1 MGWWGWWGVLVGWE
15 TGGVSTPIPP
25 SRVPLRG
32 AVDLAA
38 LAAAR
43 EAQAKAEQRLAS
55 GETTAPSSA
64 VVDVTEADFQTAVLD
79 LSFQVP
85 VVVNLTSTR
94 SPQSATLTTTLEGL
108 VADDGGR
115 WLLAHVDADVSP
127 RIAQAFQ
134 AQAIPTVYA
143 VIKGQPMGLFEGAV
157 PATQVREV
165 LDEMLR
171 VATANGLTGRVGDAA
186 PEAADEP
193 EVDPRYDAAYDAVE
207 AGDWDA
213 AEAAY
218 RSLLDSSPGDEE
230 AKAGLA
236 QVSLMRR
243 TDGAD
248 AVEAMAAADAAPD
261 SLQAQAL
268 AADIELLTGQA
279 EAAFARMI
287 ELVRRSAGDERT
299 AARDHLLSLFVLVG
313 EADARVI
320 KARTALANALF

>member
-1 MGWWGWWGVLVGWE
+1 M
-15 TGGVSTPIPP
+15 STPIPP

-43 EAQAKAEQRLAS
+43 EAQAKAEERLAS
-55 GETTAPSSA
+55 GEVTTPSSS
-64 VVDVTEADFQTAVLD
+64 VVDVAEADFQTAVLD
-79 LSFQVP
+79 LSFQLP
-85 VVVNLTSTR
+85 VVVNLLSTR
-94 SPQSATLTTTLEGL
+94 SPQSATLTPMLESL
-108 VADDGGR
+108 AAADGGT
-115 WLLAHVDADVSP
+115 WLLANVDADASP

-134 AQAIPTVYA
+134 AQAIPTAYA

-157 PATQVREV
+157 PETQIREV

-186 PEAADEP
+186 PEPGAEPVEP
-193 EVDPRYDAAYDAVE
+193 EVDPRYDIAYDAVE

-218 RSLLDSSPGDEE
+218 RSVLASVPADEE

-236 QVSLMRR
+236 QVALMRR
-243 TDGAD
+243 TDGVD

-261 SLQAQAL
+261 SPEAQAL

-279 EAAFARMI
+279 DAAFARMI
-287 ELVRRSAGDERT
+287 NLVRRTTGDERT
-299 AARDHLLSLFVLVG
+299 AARDHVLSLFVLVG
-313 EADARVI
+313 DGEPQVI

>member
-1 MGWWGWWGVLVGWE
+1 M
-15 TGGVSTPIPP
+15 STPIPP

-43 EAQAKAEQRLAS
+43 EAQAKAEERLAS
-55 GETTAPSSA
+55 GEVTTPSSS
-64 VVDVTEADFQTAVLD
+64 VVDVAEADFQTAVLD
-79 LSFQVP
+79 LSFQLP
-85 VVVNLTSTR
+85 VVVNLLSTR
-94 SPQSATLTTTLEGL
+94 SPQSATLTPMLESL
-108 VADDGGR
+108 AAADGGT
-115 WLLAHVDADVSP
+115 WLLANVDADASP

-134 AQAIPTVYA
+134 AQAIPTAYA

-157 PATQVREV
+157 PETQIREV

-186 PEAADEP
+186 PEPGAEPVEP
-193 EVDPRYDAAYDAVE
+193 EVDPRYDIAYDAVE

-218 RSLLDSSPGDEE
+218 RSVLASVPADEE

-236 QVSLMRR
+236 QVALMRR
-243 TDGAD
+243 TDGVD

-261 SLQAQAL
+261 SPEAQAL

-279 EAAFARMI
+279 DAAFARMI
-287 ELVRRSAGDERT
+287 DLVRRTTGDERT
-299 AARDHLLSLFVLVG
+299 AARDHVLSLFVLVG
-313 EADARVI
+313 DGEPQVI

>member
-1 MGWWGWWGVLVGWE
+1 
-15 TGGVSTPIPP
+15 VSTPIPP

-43 EAQAKAEQRLAS
+43 EAQAKAEERLAS
-55 GETTAPSSA
+55 GEVTTPSSS
-64 VVDVTEADFQTAVLD
+64 VVDVAEADFQTAVLD
-79 LSFQVP
+79 LSFQLP
-85 VVVNLTSTR
+85 VVVNLLSTR
-94 SPQSATLTTTLEGL
+94 SPQSATLTPMLESL
-108 VADDGGR
+108 AAADGGT
-115 WLLAHVDADVSP
+115 WLLANVDADASP

-134 AQAIPTVYA
+134 AQAIPTAYA

-157 PATQVREV
+157 PETQIREV

-186 PEAADEP
+186 PEPGTEPVEP
-193 EVDPRYDAAYDAVE
+193 EVDPRYDIAYDAVE

-218 RSLLDSSPGDEE
+218 RSVLASVPADEE

-236 QVSLMRR
+236 QVALMRR
-243 TDGAD
+243 TDGVD

-261 SLQAQAL
+261 SPEAQAL

-279 EAAFARMI
+279 DAAFARMI
-287 ELVRRSAGDERT
+287 DLVRRTTGDERT
-299 AARDHLLSLFVLVG
+299 AARDHVLSLFVLVG
-313 EADARVI
+313 DGEPQVI

>member
-1 MGWWGWWGVLVGWE
+1 M
-15 TGGVSTPIPP
+15 STPIPP

-43 EAQAKAEQRLAS
+43 EAQAKAEERLAS
-55 GETTAPSSA
+55 GEVTTPSSS
-64 VVDVTEADFQTAVLD
+64 VVDVAEADFQTAVLD
-79 LSFQVP
+79 LSFQLP
-85 VVVNLTSTR
+85 VVVNLLSTR
-94 SPQSATLTTTLEGL
+94 SPQSATLTPMLESL
-108 VADDGGR
+108 AAADGGT
-115 WLLAHVDADVSP
+115 WLLANVDADASP

-134 AQAIPTVYA
+134 AQAIPTAYA

-157 PATQVREV
+157 PETQIREV

-171 VATANGLTGRVGDAA
+171 VATANGLSGRVGDAA
-186 PEAADEP
+186 PEPGAEPVEP
-193 EVDPRYDAAYDAVE
+193 EVDPRYDIAYDAVE

-218 RSLLDSSPGDEE
+218 RSVLASVPADEE

-236 QVSLMRR
+236 QVALMRR
-243 TDGAD
+243 TDGVD

-261 SLQAQAL
+261 SPEAQAL

-279 EAAFARMI
+279 DAAFARMI
-287 ELVRRSAGDERT
+287 DLVRRTTGDERT
-299 AARDHLLSLFVLVG
+299 AARDHVLSLFVLVG
-313 EADARVI
+313 DGEPQVI

>member
-1 MGWWGWWGVLVGWE
+1 
-15 TGGVSTPIPP
+15 VSTPIPP

-43 EAQAKAEQRLAS
+43 EAQAKAEERLAS
-55 GETTAPSSA
+55 GEVTAPAST
-64 VVDVTEADFQTAVLD
+64 VVDVTEVDFQTAVLD

-85 VVVNLTSTR
+85 VVVNLMSVR
-94 SPQSATLTTTLEGL
+94 SPQSATLTPMLESL
-108 VADDGGR
+108 AAADGGT
-115 WLLAHVDADVSP
+115 WLLANVDADVSP

-134 AQAIPTVYA
+134 AQAIPTAFA

-157 PATQVREV
+157 PAAQIRDV

-171 VATANGLTGRVGDAA
+171 VAAANGLTGRVGDAA
-186 PEAADEP
+186 PEAGAEPLEP
-193 EVDPRYDAAYDAVE
+193 EVDPRYDAAFDAVE

-218 RSLLDSSPGDEE
+218 RSLLESAPADEE

-236 QVSLMRR
+236 QVALMRR

-261 SLQAQAL
+261 SLEAQSL
-268 AADIELLTGQA
+268 AADIELLTGQVD
-279 EAAFARMI
+279 AAFARMI
-287 ELVRRSAGDERT
+287 DLVRRSAGDERT
-299 AARDHLLSLFVLVG
+299 AARDHVLSLFVLVG
-313 EADARVI
+313 DADPRVI